1 MSVLSPMLRAPSPR
15 RNLTAIFL
23 ALMFIFADLAILE
36 YHESADELA
45 DNKSTDMVSA
55 TYRPIAETHIADD
68 DPGVNFATADNSKI
82 GQDFSSEARA
92 LISFA
97 NSYTTADSITSATLH
112 FQCREIFA
120 ISNNDVKAYAASTET
135 TWRASE
141 STWVDANS
149 TNTWSSPGA
158 DGTSDRGDWE
168 TPATTTATINPIV
181 TNYSFNVTYLVQ
193 QDIFSGNSDFSFLI
207 SALGGMLECAK
218 DSNATAAYK
227 PVLHIESQSRPHGSG
242 ASAVADFA
250 EDGMPLMSNNF
261 ILAAETLPTLS
272 YNSLVGE
279 GVEFQLSLSDDFR
292 NVEDLD
298 WVYSTMNDPFTK
310 TSTTGTYTIPATDE
324 LTNGTSVNYRYRAID
339 NTSKLSDWTLGDFLL
354 PGLDVVD
361 NRDGTA
367 TMVLYASD
375 LNLTGYT
382 LIEDAVVNS
391 AQILPEG
398 TESLLYFANTPTS
411 ESLIHTR
418 LNLQYLGLS
427 PSSTILDA
435 KLILTR
441 STSLPDAPMF
451 SLHTMTNSD
460 WVEDEVTWNLEQNG
474 VPWNSGGKDS
484 LGHAT
489 DTGIY
494 GTQLNSNFEFDIQ
507 HLLESEV
514 SSGMT
519 DSLELTINGLTES
532 QPKPT
537 SNEVVEFY
545 AKEDLSVNSPRIY
558 IKYEPQYNSSVP
570 NPILESPIN
579 GEPVWEIN
587 GHNLSGDQTPDLI
600 WNATTSPTMGV
611 IFQLANDSLFRDVI
625 VENDARTQT
634 PMLSNQGQFSIPQA
648 SALDKG
654 KKYYWRMS
662 HFDGDNK
669 LSDWEY
675 GEFLL
680 SSLTSSYISGDR
692 HQIEIRLGT
701 ESLDTTM
708 PVCKDI
714 SLTSAF
720 PTSSNYGA
728 PYIVAAS
735 DPAQGTNTGLFQ
747 CDLRNYLLPSG
758 YAVES
763 ASVSMEL
770 YSQSLNPVVGVWEGL
785 NHDWVEQSATWNNY
799 DSTNFWDAPGAN
811 GQDRGSLLDSVSIS
825 PSTSSYEW
833 NITSAAQNAMR
844 DGTQL
849 DLIMDIRSTSSG
861 NQQALFKSHYD
872 SEQSELP
879 NDNHSLHPRLKS
891 IA

>member
-1 MSVLSPMLRAPSPR
+1 
-15 RNLTAIFL
+15 
-23 ALMFIFADLAILE
+23 MFIFADLAILE

-45 DNKSTDMVSA
+45 DNKRIDMVSA

-68 DPGVNFATADNSKI
+68 DPSVNFANADNSKV
-82 GQDFSSEARA
+82 GQDFSSQARA

-97 NSYTTADSITSATLH
+97 NSYTTADSIISATLH
-112 FQCREIFA
+112 LQCREIFT
-120 ISNNDVKAYAASTET
+120 IGTNDVKAYAASTELV
-135 TWRASE
+135 WRASE

-149 TNTWSSPGA
+149 TTPWSSPGA
-158 DGTSDRGDWE
+158 DGTLDRGGWE
-168 TPATTTATINPIV
+168 TPATTTSTINPIV

-227 PVLHIESQSRPHGSG
+227 PVLHIESQNQPHGPG

-272 YNSLVGE
+272 YNSLGE

-292 NVEDLD
+292 DVEDLD
-298 WVYSTMNDPFTK
+298 WVYSTMVDPFTT
-310 TSTTGTYTIPATDE
+310 TSTTGSYTIPATDE
-324 LTNGTSVNYRYRAID
+324 LTNGTVVNYRYRAVD
-339 NTSKLSDWTLGDFLL
+339 NTSKLSDWTLGNFLL

-361 NRDGTA
+361 NRDGSA

-382 LIEDAVVNS
+382 LIEDAAVNS
-391 AQILPEG
+391 ALNFADG
-398 TESLLYFANTPTS
+398 SNSLLTFANSPTS

-418 LNLQYLGLS
+418 LNLQYLGIS
-427 PSSTILDA
+427 STSTILDA

-441 STSLPDAPMF
+441 SNNLPNAPML
-451 SLHTMTNSD
+451 SMHTMSNTA
-460 WVEDEVTWNLEQNG
+460 WVENEVTWNLEQNG

-484 LGHAT
+484 LGRAT
-489 DTGIY
+489 DTGIS
-494 GTQLNSNFEFDIQ
+494 GAQTNSNFEFDFQ

-514 SSGMT
+514 SNGIA
-519 DSLELTINGLTES
+519 DSLEFTINGLTDS
-532 QPKPT
+532 QLKPT
-537 SNEVVEFY
+537 TNEVVEFF
-545 AKEDLSVNSPRIY
+545 AKEDLSANSPRIY
-558 IKYEPQYNSSVP
+558 IKYEPQYNGSVP

-579 GEPVWEIN
+579 GEPVWKLN
-587 GHNLSGDQTPDLI
+587 GHNLSGDETPDLV
-600 WNATTSPTMGV
+600 WNATSSPTMGV
-611 IFQLANDSLFRDVI
+611 IFQLANDSLFRDI

-634 PMLSNQGQFSIPQA
+634 PMLSSQGQFSTPQV

-669 LSDWEY
+669 LSDWQY

-680 SSLTSSYISGDR
+680 SSLTSTWISGDR

-701 ESLDTTM
+701 EALDTTM

-728 PYIVAAS
+728 PYIATAIG
-735 DPAQGTNTGLFQ
+735 PNP
-747 CDLRNYLLPSG
+747 RN
-758 YAVES
+758 
-763 ASVSMEL
+763 
-770 YSQSLNPVVGVWEGL
+770 
-785 NHDWVEQSATWNNY
+785 
-799 DSTNFWDAPGAN
+799 
-811 GQDRGSLLDSVSIS
+811 
-825 PSTSSYEW
+825 
-833 NITSAAQNAMR
+833 
-844 DGTQL
+844 
-849 DLIMDIRSTSSG
+849 
-861 NQQALFKSHYD
+861 
-872 SEQSELP
+872 
-879 NDNHSLHPRLKS
+879 
-891 IA
+891 